1 MNRENTERRKQQLI
15 TMGKARGFVTYD
27 EVNDHMPEDIVP
39 DQIDEWLSTLGDE
52 GIEVVD
58 ASAAVGAAKEAP
70 AAGPSAAAPGPIP
83 EIDDEKEEKE
93 ESSDEDEDAEG
104 FSKTNDPVRMYLRK
118 MGSVSLLT
126 REGEV
131 EIAKRIEEGE
141 RRILQVVLSSAIAVE
156 ELLKL
161 GDLLK
166 RQKIRVK
173 EVIKDA
179 DDEDGEFDEAWHTE
193 RVTKVLDKVRRLTRD
208 NEKNV
213 EKAEARGITA
223 KKKKEI
229 TDEIAANHQEMFDLL
244 SELRLNKKQ
253 IDAIVEKLKEFVEA
267 IELAERRIV
276 RCEAKAGMPLK
287 ELKKTLKE
295 IKDSKAK
302 ARAVSKKLGLREEEL
317 LEMENE
323 IKLGMKEVK
332 AVEDVANIAA
342 DALRTTYHEIRDG
355 ERMAERA
362 KSELVEANLRLVVS
376 IAKKYT
382 NRGLQFLDL
391 IQEGNIGLMKA
402 VDKFEYKRGYKFS
415 TYATWWIR
423 QAITR
428 AIADQARTIRIPV
441 HMIETI
447 NKLIR
452 TSRYLVQELGREPT
466 PEEIAIKMEMPLDK
480 VRKVLKI
487 AKEPISLETPIGEE
501 EDSHLGDFIEDK
513 GVMSPSDAVISMN
526 LAEQTRKVLA
536 TLTPREEKVLRMR
549 FGIGEKSDHT
559 LEEVGQDFEV
569 TRERIRQ
576 IEAKALRKLRHP
588 SRSKRLKAFI
598 EN

>member
-1 MNRENTERRKQQLI
+1 MAKKNIEEVKQLI
-15 TMGKARGFVTYD
+15 DLGKEKGFLTYD
-27 EVNDHMPEDIVP
+27 EVNDLLPPDIVSSE
-39 DQIDEWLSTLGDE
+39 QIDDVMSMFGEMDIEIVDSVQKVKISKVKLELEEEEEIEGEQEEQEFEPGALGRT
-52 GIEVVD
+52 
-58 ASAAVGAAKEAP
+58 S
-70 AAGPSAAAPGPIP
+70 
-83 EIDDEKEEKE
+83 
-93 ESSDEDEDAEG
+93 
-104 FSKTNDPVRMYLRK
+104 DPVRMYLRE

-141 RRILQVVLSSAIAVE
+141 KDVASVILNTPIT
-156 ELLKL
+156 
-161 GDLLK
+161 
-166 RQKIRVK
+166 VK
-173 EVIKDA
+173 EVLSLGERLRKSQISAAEISKEVEEEELEE
-179 DDEDGEFDEAWHTE
+179 DEEDVQKT
-193 RVTKVLDKVRRLTRD
+193 RLLT
-208 NEKNV
+208 
-213 EKAEARGITA
+213 I
-223 KKKKEI
+223 I
-229 TDEIAANHQEMFDLL
+229 DEIKEHDIRMEELHATLE
-244 SELRLNKKQ
+244 SESLKESARQGLVKEQLELKGKMAELVKSLRLKDRH
-253 IDAIVEKLKEFVEA
+253 IEKIA
-267 IELAERRIV
+267 QR
-276 RCEAKAGMPLK
+276 LK
-287 ELKKTLKE
+287 ELSAKVDRIMREITELEKESRFSAADLSLLFVKMHKSAEDEKKVL
-295 IKDSKAK
+295 
-302 ARAVSKKLGLREEEL
+302 KKLGLAQEDAQKLEKRLKSAEKKLKKVEQESGFHASELSKALLAIEE
-317 LEMENE
+317 
-323 IKLGMKEVK
+323 
-332 AVEDVANIAA
+332 
-342 DALRTTYHEIRDG
+342 G
-355 ERMAERA
+355 ERKAKLA

-402 VDKFEYKRGYKFS
+402 VDKFEYQRGYKFS

-452 TSRYLVQELGREPT
+452 TSRQLVQEIGREPS
-466 PEEIAIKMEMPLDK
+466 PEEIAERMSLPLDK

-513 GVMSPSDAVISMN
+513 GVVSPLEAVIKAN
-526 LAEQTRKVLA
+526 LSEQTSRVLA

-588 SRSKRLKAFI
+588 SRSKKLKSFV
-598 EN
+598 E